1 MARFLPVTPAKA
13 GVEMAGSD
21 VGSRNAAFIQS
32 AQGLD
37 LDPGL
42 RRDDRGF

>member
-1 MARFLPVTPAKA
+1 MAPSLPVTRAKA
-13 GVEMAGSD
+13 GVQMAGSD

-37 LDPGL
+37 LDPGV